1 MNQNTYDEICDQIN
15 KDWRNLS
22 NPNIDDLKRIGKKL
36 NIDVSIVRECLGIK
50 DYYDF
55 ELDQDEK
62 LKKEF

>member
-1 MNQNTYDEICDQIN
+1 MLTAELPST
-15 KDWRNLS
+15 KL
-22 NPNIDDLKRIGKKL
+22 IGKKL

-62 LKKEF
+62 VEK